1 MSSES
6 ITDPLIKI
14 HQECV
19 KKLIPFI
26 LCIKSIQL
34 PSQTGNQEKTK
45 SQRSIDKDKI
55 NVANE
60 ASVESIMKM
69 KSYES
74 FEKDFRNAFSQKPAD
89 YFVYGGITSND
100 PTSDD
105 NIERIFILY
114 KDLFGTSLDGASQ
127 TQELQLTDAL
137 VSVSKSDS
145 FLTPPP
151 DLSEQV
157 IQSADISSVLTK
169 LGEKIKRDYSHI
181 GGKRIK
187 KHKRTVKSKKRVT
200 KRRPRRKSST
210 IKRRRRRTSR
220 K

>member
-34 PSQTGNQEKTK
+34 PSQTGNQEKTN
-45 SQRSIDKDKI
+45 SQMSIDKQTIDSE
-55 NVANE
+55 NE
-60 ASVESIMKM
+60 SSVTSIMKM

-74 FEKDFRNAFSQKPAD
+74 FEKDFRDVFSQNPPD

-105 NIERIFILY
+105 NIERIFRFY
-114 KDLFGTSLDGASQ
+114 SSLFDASLKLS
-127 TQELQLTDAL
+127 DAL

-151 DLSEQV
+151 DLSED
-157 IQSADISSVLTK
+157 IQSDDISSVLTK
-169 LGEKIKRDYSHI
+169 LGEKIKRDYSQI
-181 GGKRIK
+181 AGKRIK

-200 KRRPRRKSST
+200 KRRPRRKSSA

>member
-34 PSQTGNQEKTK
+34 PSQTGNQEKTN
-45 SQRSIDKDKI
+45 SQMSNDKQTIDSE
-55 NVANE
+55 NE
-60 ASVESIMKM
+60 SRVTSIMKM
-69 KSYES
+69 KRYES
-74 FEKDFRNAFSQKPAD
+74 FEQDFRDVFSQNPPG

-105 NIERIFILY
+105 NIERIFKFY
-114 KDLFGTSLDGASQ
+114 MSLFDASLKIS
-127 TQELQLTDAL
+127 DAL
-137 VSVSKSDS
+137 VYVSKSDS
-145 FLTPPP
+145 FIIAPP
-151 DLSEQV
+151 DLSKD
-157 IQSADISSVLTK
+157 IQSDDISSVLTK
-169 LGEKIKRDYSHI
+169 LGEKIKSAYSHI

-187 KHKRTVKSKKRVT
+187 KHKRTVKSNKRVT

-210 IKRRRRRTSR
+210 IKHRRRRTSR